1 MRICDWS
8 CGVFSSGL
16 STAPVLGEAMGREIL
31 VTFQSRFGRAKWLEP
46 ATDASLVALAKE
58 GVRHIAVTTPGFAA
72 DCLETLEEIAL
83 RGKESFL
90 RHGGEKFAFLPC
102 LNAEDEAIL
111 MYGRLMGREL
121 SGWWSRRSEEHTSEL
136 QSLMRHP

>member
-1 MRICDWS
+1 M
-8 CGVFSSGL
+8 
-16 STAPVLGEAMGREIL
+16 L

-102 LNAEDEAIL
+102 LNAEAEAIL
-111 MYGRLMGREL
+111 MYGRLMGREV
-121 SGWWSRRSEEHTSEL
+121 SAWWSRSYGPGTCTRGRGIAMTSVEVVTGGTGRHVGVIQLSLRS
-136 QSLMRHP
+136 QG